1 MKWFVPEV
9 LTEEAIQ
16 LLQPE
21 NALIAPDLLVPETCN
36 TLWKKVN
43 RKELEVDNAAQ
54 CIFDL
59 ARMPI
64 ALYPSMHLAEQA
76 LRIAAREGVT
86 VYDSLYL
93 ALALVLDCDM
103 VTATVVATI
112 TAARPSTSSGRPLA
126 GMEWSR

>member
-43 RKELEVDNAAQ
+43 REELEVDNAAQ

-103 VTATVVATI
+103 VTADVRLKNSI
-112 TAARPSTSSGRPLA
+112 RNAALKKRIQVLERV
-126 GMEWSR
+126 